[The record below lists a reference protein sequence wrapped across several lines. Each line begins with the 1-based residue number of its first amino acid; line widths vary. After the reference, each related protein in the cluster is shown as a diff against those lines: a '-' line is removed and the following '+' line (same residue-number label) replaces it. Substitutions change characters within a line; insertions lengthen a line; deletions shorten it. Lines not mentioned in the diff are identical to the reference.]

1 MNAPGYELEDN
12 GSGNFTVRIGRAV
25 AGYVSEDAE
34 HPGLWIVEDQDGQ
47 FMGRHRSQDAGAEFL
62 AAWFI
67 AEEQDWS

>member
-1 MNAPGYELEDN
+1 M
-12 GSGNFTVRIGRAV
+12 

-47 FMGRHRSQDAGAEFL
+47 FMGRHRSRDAGAEFL

-67 AEEQDWS
+67 ADEQDWS